1 MNLLIDEN
9 LSPTLVQRLADR
21 GIFAQHVAHL
31 GRVGVTDPEVWRYA
45 FEHDQ
50 IVVTMNR
57 MDFLELAGDC
67 ELHPGL
73 IVFREGG
80 LKREEQWE
88 WLLPVLDALA
98 ATENLVNEVVE
109 VTGKGAFT
117 RRQIPPVP
125 RQTGHPLPG

>member
-31 GRVGVTDPEVWRYA
+31 GRAGVTDPEVWRYA

-57 MDFLELAGDC
+57 VDFLDLRATASC
-67 ELHPGL
+67 T
-73 IVFREGG
+73 
-80 LKREEQWE
+80 
-88 WLLPVLDALA
+88 PV
-98 ATENLVNEVVE
+98 
-109 VTGKGAFT
+109 
-117 RRQIPPVP
+117 
-125 RQTGHPLPG
+125 